1 MNRLRLCL
9 LVTLHVA
16 LACPVAAVA
25 QQVVRLPMADGAAPS
40 AITATLF
47 KPASSRE
54 PAPAAAIFHG
64 CGGIGVNVTR
74 MAQRLAGQ
82 GFVALLVDS
91 FGVRGVS
98 NACTRNWPTPAQAR
112 DRTRDI
118 DAAVAWLAAQ
128 TFVAAD
134 RIAVMGYSY
143 GGGVVL
149 MWSLQPPPD
158 RRRPDSKGADARAVI
173 AVYPDCALL
182 DGGAPPAARQ
192 PTLMAMAER
201 DDWTPVRQCEAMLAR
216 VAPGRERIE
225 TRVYPGAHHSFD
237 AVGVPVTWLAAAGN
251 RSKPNG
257 CCGAHYGYHAPAYA
271 QFLQDVDAFVGR
283 HLRGP
288 R

>member
-1 MNRLRLCL
+1 MKRSL
-9 LVTLHVA
+9 LGLLAA
-16 LACPVAAVA
+16 LACPVAADA
-25 QQVVRLPMADGAAPS
+25 QQAVRLPMADGAPPS

-47 KPASSRE
+47 KPASTRE
-54 PAPAAAIFHG
+54 PAPAVAIFHG
-64 CGGIGVNVTR
+64 CGGIGVNITG

-82 GFVALLVDS
+82 GIVALLVDS
-91 FGVRGVS
+91 FGTRGIR

-128 TFVAAD
+128 KFVAAD

-149 MWSLQPPPD
+149 MWSLLPASD
-158 RRRPDSKGADARAVI
+158 RPRVDSKPVGARAVI

-182 DGGAPPAARQ
+182 GGGGASAARQ
-192 PTLMAMAER
+192 PVLMAMAER
-201 DDWTPVRQCEAMLAR
+201 DDWTPVRQCEAMLTR
-216 VAPGRERIE
+216 VAAGRERIE

-251 RSKPNG
+251 RSKPND

-271 QFLQDVDAFVGR
+271 RFLQDLDAFLGR
-283 HLRGP
+283 HLPGSR
-288 R
+288 